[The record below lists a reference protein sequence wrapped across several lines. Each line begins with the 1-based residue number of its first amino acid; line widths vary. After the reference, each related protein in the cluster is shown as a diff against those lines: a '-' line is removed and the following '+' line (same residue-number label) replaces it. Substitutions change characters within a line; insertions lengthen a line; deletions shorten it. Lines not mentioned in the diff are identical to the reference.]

1 MGSTESEP
9 VPLEAT
15 TSAADSAPRV
25 SIGLPVYNGEKYLSL
40 ALDSLLAQTFED
52 FELMISDNASTDG
65 TEAICREYAR
75 RDPRVRYHRSPVN
88 RGLAWNHNRL
98 VHLAR
103 GEYFKWVGH
112 DDIYHPDMLRRCVE
126 VLDRDRDVVLCSV
139 WEVEIDADGK
149 VIREPAHW
157 PQPTASSRPHE
168 RFHAILRG
176 YGIAGGHDVYGV
188 IRTAVLRRT
197 PLTGTAHSNDRA
209 MMAELALHGRF
220 HRLPDT
226 LHYYRDHPDRAAS
239 ERRTVRSKT
248 EILDPRRRNRLLH
261 PMWRIYLEYA
271 LGFFLAPARVPLPW
285 GERMRCWGH
294 ALAWLSHRLLEKARV
309 LPPEPPFEPILRRS
323 PVD

>member
-1 MGSTESEP
+1 MGPTESEP

-15 TSAADSAPRV
+15 TSAAGSAPRV
-25 SIGLPVYNGEKYLSL
+25 SIGLPVYNGEKLLSL

-52 FELMISDNASTDG
+52 FELLISDNASTDG

-98 VHLAR
+98 VHMAR
-103 GEYFKWVGH
+103 GEFFKWVGH
-112 DDIYHPDMLRRCVE
+112 DDTYHPDMLRRCVE

-139 WEVEIDADGK
+139 WEVEVDADGN
-149 VIREPAHW
+149 VTRELARW
-157 PQPTASSRPHE
+157 PQATASTRPHE
-168 RFHAILRG
+168 RFQAILRG
-176 YGIAGGHDVYGV
+176 SAGGGHDVYGV
-188 IRTAVLRRT
+188 IRTEVLRRT

-226 LHYYRDHPDRAAS
+226 LHYYRDHPGRAS
-239 ERRTVRSKT
+239 SVSKSVRSKT
-248 EILDPRRRNRLLH
+248 AILDPRRSNRLLH
-261 PMWRIYLEYA
+261 PTLRIYAEYTF
-271 LGFFLAPARVPLPW
+271 GFFLAPARVPLPW

-294 ALAWLSHRLLEKARV
+294 VLAWLSHRLLEKAGV
-309 LPPEPPFEPILRRS
+309 LPPEPPFEPILRQD
-323 PVD
+323 PLH

>member
-1 MGSTESEP
+1 
-9 VPLEAT
+9 L
-15 TSAADSAPRV
+15 AA
-25 SIGLPVYNGEKYLSL
+25 
-40 ALDSLLAQTFED
+40 ALDSLLAQTLED
-52 FELMISDNASTDG
+52 FELVISDNASTDG

-112 DDIYHPDMLRRCVE
+112 DDTYHPDMLRRCVE

-139 WEVEIDADGK
+139 WEVEVDAQDN
-149 VIREPAHW
+149 VIRELAHW
-157 PQPTASSRPHE
+157 PQATASPRPHE
-168 RFHAILRG
+168 RFRAILRG
-176 YGIAGGHDVYGV
+176 LAGGGHDVYGV
-188 IRTAVLRRT
+188 IRTEVLRST

-226 LHYYRDHPDRAAS
+226 MHYWRDHSGRADRVS
-239 ERRTVRSKT
+239 TSVRSKAA
-248 EILDPRRRNRLLH
+248 ILDPRRSNPLLH
-261 PMWRIYLEYA
+261 PTWRIYVEYA

-285 GERMRCWGH
+285 SERLRCWGH
-294 ALAWLSHRLLEKARV
+294 AVAWLSRRLLEKARV
-309 LPPEPPFEPILRRS
+309 LPPEPPFEPVLRREPS
-323 PVD
+323 R